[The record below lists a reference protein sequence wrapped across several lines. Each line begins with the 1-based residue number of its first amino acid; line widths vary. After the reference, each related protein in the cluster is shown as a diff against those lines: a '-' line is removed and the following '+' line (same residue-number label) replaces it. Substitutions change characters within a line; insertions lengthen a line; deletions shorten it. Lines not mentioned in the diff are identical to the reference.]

1 MFDRFVQVSDA
12 RQVGTEA
19 TSPRS
24 RQDLQKAYE
33 HAKAAEKQLEELQQQ
48 IALRCVTLEQV
59 REAPP

>member
-1 MFDRFVQVSDA
+1 MFDGFVKVSDA

-33 HAKAAEKQLEELQQQ
+33 HAKAAEKQLEVSAA
-48 IALRCVTLEQV
+48 ALHV
-59 REAPP
+59 P